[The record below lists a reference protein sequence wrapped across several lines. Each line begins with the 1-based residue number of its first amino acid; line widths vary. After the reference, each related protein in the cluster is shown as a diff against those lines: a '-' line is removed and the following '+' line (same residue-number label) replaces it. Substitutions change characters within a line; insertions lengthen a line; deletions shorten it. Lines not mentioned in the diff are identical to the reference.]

1 MALTD
6 KEQTHQHYLAWIN
19 FRDMLISDFN
29 KVLRHEAE
37 TLVETA
43 GRIFHIV
50 ESLDKIKEKIAFAND
65 HITFFEERIH
75 ILSKQK
81 EEEEE

>member
-6 KEQTHQHYLAWIN
+6 KEQAHQHYRAWIN
-19 FRDMLISDFN
+19 FQNMLISDFN

-37 TLVETA
+37 TSVETA

-65 HITFFEERIH
+65 QLTFFEERIQF
-75 ILSKQK
+75 LNKQD
-81 EEEEE
+81 EGE

>member
-6 KEQTHQHYLAWIN
+6 KEQSQLHYNAWIN
-19 FRDMLISDFN
+19 FRNMLISDFN

-50 ESLDKIKEKIAFAND
+50 ESLDKIKERIAFAND
-65 HITFFEERIH
+65 HLTFFEERIQF
-75 ILSKQK
+75 LNKQ
-81 EEEEE
+81 EEGK

>member
-75 ILSKQK
+75 ILNKQEK
-81 EEEEE
+81 GK